1 MTHQGPRGQRGERG
15 QQGERGQAGAR
26 GPRLP
31 KGVAGSVVFLFVLTL
46 ALSAASLLFTAHEVN
61 RVRAQFAA
69 QAAVSRHQ
77 GEMVERKLCTS
88 FGRLAALKPPPGNPK
103 VNPSRAYLQDQHTR
117 LDELG
122 SDLGCPP

>member
-15 QQGERGQAGAR
+15 EQGKAGAN

-31 KGVAGSVVFLFVLTL
+31 RGVAYAVVFLFVLTL
-46 ALSAASLLFTAHEVN
+46 ALTGVNLLFTAHEVN

-77 GEMVERKLCTS
+77 GELVEQKLCTS
-88 FGRLAALKPPPGNPK
+88 FGRLAALRPPPGNPK
-103 VNPSRAYLQDQHTR
+103 QNPSRAYLQDQHTR

-122 SDLGCPP
+122 TDLGCPP